1 MDPQKRAEI
10 EQMMRRDVASGNIG
24 VKIKMPG
31 ENNSDELND
40 IVNYA
45 PTSEYATY
53 DTGRRDDAGNPIMSS
68 DVMDL
73 MMTKSYEPQK
83 ESDWSVS
90 NIADAV
96 YTKLRDN
103 FYDGSVQ
110 PVDFDN
116 PYYTK
121 DMTAPPEPITGKDL
135 IKGVVP
141 ESFQASKLY
150 ADYFYGEDEKRE
162 QIKKAHD
169 LTGIRAETIANDPD
183 VWEKVMK
190 IVQRAEKLKKLPGM
204 VDANGDLNMSRVYE
218 AMPYLREI
226 VEKHGTNEAVMMLQN
241 AEGLRT
247 VGDAYNNEFT
257 RFAGSVATG
266 VERGYYNIRKQLTYA
281 NAMIGRRKLT
291 EDEQNWI
298 TALDKK
304 KEELPE
310 YSYGGVGQAVGAMI
324 GGAAENIPMI
334 ASAQGIGAVAGG
346 ITLAVTKNPGAAANV
361 GRAAAIAVMG
371 LEIGGSQYEENLN
384 KLDAKGR
391 TMYTPTEA
399 AALSATQGLAEG
411 VIEQLALQKI
421 ARTIF
426 GRGEAKSLRD
436 LYAGAGAKDLALAAE
451 GATANEAARALI
463 KERILGAAKAGAITF
478 NTELQEEFAQQVSD
492 MVIENMAQMALK
504 GDDAEIASV
513 WQILQKSTAAAIEAA
528 PSIMGFGLVGFGGHV
543 GAHTRPM
550 LNARAHMENLI
561 KDRLY
566 RSVNE
571 NQNLINTVEAVGDNL
586 KNVQELQGKAPD
598 LVNEMLDSQN
608 RRYGIETTVVDIVS
622 IRKRAAR
629 SLCRRL
635 PSQTTSVRRSCR
647 RARTGRGCF
656 PSKRRPSNR

>member
-40 IVNYA
+40 ITNFK

-73 MMTKSYEPQK
+73 MMTKSYESQK

-135 IKGVVP
+135 IKGAMR

-247 VGDAYNNEFT
+247 VGDAYNNEFM

-266 VERGYYNIRKQLTYA
+266 VERGWYNFRKQLTHA
-281 NAMIGRRKLT
+281 NAMIHRRKLT
-291 EDEQNWI
+291 DAEREWI
-298 TALDKK
+298 T
-304 KEELPE
+304 
-310 YSYGGVGQAVGAMI
+310 
-324 GGAAENIPMI
+324 
-334 ASAQGIGAVAGG
+334 
-346 ITLAVTKNPGAAANV
+346 
-361 GRAAAIAVMG
+361 
-371 LEIGGSQYEENLN
+371 
-384 KLDAKGR
+384 
-391 TMYTPTEA
+391 
-399 AALSATQGLAEG
+399 
-411 VIEQLALQKI
+411 
-421 ARTIF
+421 
-426 GRGEAKSLRD
+426 
-436 LYAGAGAKDLALAAE
+436 
-451 GATANEAARALI
+451 
-463 KERILGAAKAGAITF
+463 
-478 NTELQEEFAQQVSD
+478 
-492 MVIENMAQMALK
+492 
-504 GDDAEIASV
+504 
-513 WQILQKSTAAAIEAA
+513 
-528 PSIMGFGLVGFGGHV
+528 
-543 GAHTRPM
+543 
-550 LNARAHMENLI
+550 
-561 KDRLY
+561 
-566 RSVNE
+566 
-571 NQNLINTVEAVGDNL
+571 
-586 KNVQELQGKAPD
+586 
-598 LVNEMLDSQN
+598 
-608 RRYGIETTVVDIVS
+608 
-622 IRKRAAR
+622 
-629 SLCRRL
+629 
-635 PSQTTSVRRSCR
+635 
-647 RARTGRGCF
+647 
-656 PSKRRPSNR
+656 